1 MELTPFISRV
11 MWPILE
17 VSAAGET
24 DVSARRGFGIRGITK
39 SERTLTDA

>member
-1 MELTPFISRV
+1 MELTPFISIV
-11 MWPILE
+11 MWPIFE

-24 DVSARRGFGIRGITK
+24 DVSARGFGIRGITK